1 MAPVPVTKLVCDG
14 NTYKCTA
21 NLVSSRP
28 LLDWFDFF
36 NWYRHCLSSRFGAM
50 GTGWHSG
57 TPPSSIR
64 ASSKFRMFEPNKSK
78 CTHRASSVFVMY
90 DELCQMYNSF
100 ETVLN
105 MRLFLHG
112 IFVGQA
118 MQVEKNYLGRQFI
131 VAINQ
136 QTRGRLQSAGRRLR
150 HNACA
155 TLVAN
160 YRLLKKILLVNS
172 LEIL

>member
-1 MAPVPVTKLVCDG
+1 
-14 NTYKCTA
+14 
-21 NLVSSRP
+21 
-28 LLDWFDFF
+28 
-36 NWYRHCLSSRFGAM
+36 M

-64 ASSKFRMFEPNKSK
+64 ASSKSRMFEPNKSK

-105 MRLFLHG
+105 MRLFLRG

-131 VAINQ
+131 VARI
-136 QTRGRLQSAGRRLR
+136 GK
-150 HNACA
+150 
-155 TLVAN
+155 
-160 YRLLKKILLVNS
+160 LKVGYKAPDGAYGTMLAPP
-172 LEIL
+172 